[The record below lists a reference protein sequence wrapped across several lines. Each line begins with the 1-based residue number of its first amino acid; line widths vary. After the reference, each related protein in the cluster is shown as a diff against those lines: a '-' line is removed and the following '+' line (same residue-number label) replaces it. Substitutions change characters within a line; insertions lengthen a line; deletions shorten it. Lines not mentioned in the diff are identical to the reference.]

1 MNLIYDI
8 HRGQFPRIFRWL
20 RSLRGWAA
28 GSILITLLS
37 CNDQSSNTPSQRV
50 TLWRKDKLPYGTYV
64 AYESLP
70 YLFPNAEISVNRKDI
85 ASLSQ
90 KEGKKALIFIGHYA
104 EPDPSDI
111 NALLNFVG
119 EGNHAFISAFYFS
132 DTLLRSLNV
141 RMGRSGMEYLRD
153 SLRLSVY
160 QPATKDSLSY
170 VYPGFALDGWVDS
183 MDTKYATVLGRDEK
197 GRPDLIKFSYKG
209 GGTLFLHFAPMA
221 FSNYFLLHKNN
232 KAYYDNVLSYIPEGV
247 NEVIWDESFR
257 YNRRK
262 NFSALNYILNSRGGS
277 KNNEDGPHSLAW
289 GFWLLLLLFLLIYLF
304 ESKRRQRI
312 VPIIDPLRNT
322 SLDFVT
328 TIGRL
333 YYQRRDNQNLAAK
346 MATHFQDHIRTKYN
360 IPVHLADPGFVER
373 LSYRTGI
380 HKEFLRTLADDILRI
395 QQQGNVTDRELL
407 ELNQKLEEFYKQV

>member
-1 MNLIYDI
+1 MNPIID
-8 HRGQFPRIFRWL
+8 IFRGL
-20 RSLRGWAA
+20 GSLRGWAA
-28 GSILITLLS
+28 AFILITSMS
-37 CNDQSSNTPSQRV
+37 CNDQNSNAPSQRV
-50 TLWRKDKLPYGTYV
+50 TLWRKDKLPYGTYI

-90 KEGKKALIFIGHYA
+90 KDGKKALIFIGYYA
-104 EPDPSDI
+104 DADPSDL

-119 EGNHAFISAFYFS
+119 EGNHAFISAFYFG
-132 DTLLRSLNV
+132 DTLLRALNV
-141 RMGRSGMEYLRD
+141 RLGKDTLAFSDKD

-160 QPATKDSLSY
+160 QPVTNDSFSY
-170 VYPGFALDGWVDS
+170 AYPGFAFDGWIDS
-183 MDTKYATVLGRDEK
+183 LDSKYATVLGRDEK
-197 GRPDLIKFSYKG
+197 GRPDLLKFSYKG

-221 FSNYFLLHKNN
+221 FTNYFLLHKNN
-232 KAYYDNVLSYIPEGV
+232 KAYYDNVLSYIPESV

-262 NFSALNYILNSRGGS
+262 DFSKLNYILNS
-277 KNNEDGPHSLAW
+277 KNPAGQSSLSWAL
-289 GFWLLLLLFLLIYLF
+289 WLLLFLFLLIYFF

-312 VPIIDPLRNT
+312 VPIIAPLRNT

-346 MATHFQDHIRTKYN
+346 MATHFQDYIRTKYN
-360 IPVHLADPGFVER
+360 IPVHLSDPAFVER

-380 HKEFLRTLADDILRI
+380 NKDFLQTLAKDILYV
-395 QQQGNVTDRELL
+395 QQDEGVTDGVLL
-407 ELNQKLEEFYKQV
+407 QLNQKLDEFYKQA

>member
-1 MNLIYDI
+1 MNLINDI
-8 HRGQFPRIFRWL
+8 HKSRRRWPVLMTDIFRGL

-28 GSILITLLS
+28 ASLLVTLLS
-37 CNDQSSNTPSQRV
+37 CNQNNNAPSQRV
-50 TLWRKDKLPYGTYV
+50 TLWRKDKLPYGTYI
-64 AYESLP
+64 AYESLT

-104 EPDPSDI
+104 QPDPSDV

-119 EGNHAFISAFYFS
+119 DGNHVFISALYFG
-132 DTLLRSLNV
+132 DTLLRALNV
-141 RMGRSGMEYLRD
+141 REGRGDMDPFR
-153 SLRLSVY
+153 SLRLSIY
-160 QPATKDSLSY
+160 QPVTNDSLSY
-170 VYPGFALDGWVDS
+170 VYPGFSLDGWVDS
-183 MDTKYATVLGRDEK
+183 LDDKYATVLGRDEK
-197 GRPDLIKFSYKG
+197 GRPDLIKFRYKG
-209 GGTLFLHFAPMA
+209 GGTLFLHFAPLA
-221 FSNYFLLHKNN
+221 FSNYFLLHKDN
-232 KAYYDNVLSYIPEGV
+232 KAYYDNVLSYIPGSV

-262 NFSALNYILNSRGGS
+262 NFSTLNYIMGQ
-277 KNNEDGPHSLAW
+277 PPFAW
-289 GFWLLLLLFLLIYLF
+289 ALGLLLLLLLLLYLF

-312 VPIIDPLRNT
+312 VPLIVPLRNT

-333 YYQRRDNQNLAAK
+333 YYQRRDNQNLAVK
-346 MATHFQDHIRTKYN
+346 MATHFQDYIRTKYN

-380 HKEFLRTLADDILRI
+380 DKDFLRMLAEDVLRM
-395 QQQGNVTDRELL
+395 QQQGNVTDQELL
-407 ELNQKLEEFYKQV
+407 ELNQKLDEFYKQA

>member
-1 MNLIYDI
+1 MNLINDI
-8 HRGQFPRIFRWL
+8 RSHRRW
-20 RSLRGWAA
+20 RCWAVA
-28 GSILITLLS
+28 SILVTLMS
-37 CNDQSSNTPSQRV
+37 CNEQNNTPSQRV

-104 EPDPSDI
+104 DADPSEV

-119 EGNHAFISAFYFS
+119 EGNHVFISALYFT
-132 DTLLRSLNV
+132 DTLLRALNV
-141 RMGRSGMEYLRD
+141 RWSGRLFSVSEKD

-160 QPATKDSLSY
+160 QPVTNDSLSY
-170 VYPGFALDGWVDS
+170 AYPGFALDAWVDS
-183 MDTKYATVLGRDEK
+183 LDSKYATVLGRDEK
-197 GRPDLIKFSYKG
+197 GRPDLIKFRYKG

-221 FSNYFLLHKNN
+221 FTNYFLLHKNN
-232 KAYYDNVLSYIPEGV
+232 KSYYDNVLSYIPDNV

-262 NFSALNYILNSRGGS
+262 SFSTLNYILNS
-277 KNNEDGPHSLAW
+277 KNPAGQSSLPWAL
-289 GFWLLLLLFLLIYLF
+289 WLLLLLFILIYFF

-312 VPIIDPLRNT
+312 VPVIAPVRNT

-333 YYQRRDNQNLAAK
+333 YYQRRDNQNLASK
-346 MATHFQDHIRTKYN
+346 MITHFQDYIRTKYN
-360 IPVHLADPGFVER
+360 IPVHLSDPEFVGR
-373 LSYRTGI
+373 LSYRTSI
-380 HKEFLRTLADDILRI
+380 DKDFLQALVNDLLHA
-395 QQQGNVTDRELL
+395 QQGGSISDAALL
-407 ELNQKLEEFYKQV
+407 IINQKLDEFYKQA

>member
-1 MNLIYDI
+1 MNLIND
-8 HRGQFPRIFRWL
+8 IFRGL

-28 GSILITLLS
+28 ATILITLLS
-37 CNDQSSNTPSQRV
+37 CNGQNSNRPSERV
-50 TLWRKDKLPYGTYV
+50 TLWRKDKLPYGTYI

-70 YLFPNAEISVNRKDI
+70 YLFPNSEVSVNRVDI

-90 KEGKKALIFIGHYA
+90 KEGKKALIFVGYYA
-104 EPDPSDI
+104 DADPSEV
-111 NALLNFVG
+111 NSLLNFVG
-119 EGNHAFISAFYFS
+119 EGNHLFISAFYFG
-132 DTLLRSLNV
+132 DTLLRALHV
-141 RMGRSGMEYLRD
+141 RLGNDAIGSSDKD
-153 SLRLSVY
+153 SLRLSIR
-160 QPATKDSLSY
+160 QPVTNDSLSY
-170 VYPGFALDGWVDS
+170 AYPGFALDGWVDS
-183 MDTKYATVLGRDEK
+183 LDSKYATVLGRDEK

-209 GGTLFLHFAPMA
+209 GGSLFLHFAPMA
-221 FSNYFLLHKNN
+221 FTNYFLLHKNN
-232 KAYYDNVLSYIPEGV
+232 KTYYDNVLSYIPQNV

-262 NFSALNYILNSRGGS
+262 NFSTLNYIMSQR
-277 KNNEDGPHSLAW
+277 SLAW
-289 GFWLLLLLFLLIYLF
+289 ALGLLLLLLLLLYLF

-312 VPIIDPLRNT
+312 VPVIAPLRNT
-322 SLDFVT
+322 SLEFVT

-380 HKEFLRTLADDILRI
+380 NKDNLRMLAEDILRM
-395 QQQGNVTDRELL
+395 QQQENVTDSELL
-407 ELNQKLEEFYKQV
+407 ELNQKLEEFYKQA

>member
-1 MNLIYDI
+1 MNLIND
-8 HRGQFPRIFRWL
+8 IFRGL
-20 RSLRGWAA
+20 RSLRGWTAA
-28 GSILITLLS
+28 SILITLMS
-37 CNDQSSNTPSQRV
+37 CNDQGSTPSQRV
-50 TLWRKDKLPYGTYV
+50 TLWRKDKLPYGTYI

-70 YLFPNAEISVNRKDI
+70 YLFPNAEISVNRKEI

-90 KEGKKALIFIGHYA
+90 KEGKKALIFIGFNA
-104 EPDPSDI
+104 GADPSDI

-119 EGNHAFISAFYFS
+119 EGNHVLISAFSFG
-132 DTLLRSLNV
+132 DTLLRALNV
-141 RMGRSGMEYLRD
+141 RMGRDTIGYPNKD

-160 QPATKDSLSY
+160 QPVTNDSLSY
-170 VYPGFALDGWVDS
+170 AYPGFAFDGWVDS
-183 MDTKYATVLGRDEK
+183 LDSKYATVLGRDEK

-209 GGTLFLHFAPMA
+209 GGSILLHFAPMA
-221 FSNYFLLHKNN
+221 FTNYFLLHKNN
-232 KAYYDNVLSYIPEGV
+232 KAYYDNVLSYIPESV

-262 NFSALNYILNSRGGS
+262 NFSTLNYMMSQRS
-277 KNNEDGPHSLAW
+277 FAW
-289 GFWLLLLLFLLIYLF
+289 ALSLLLLLLLLLYLF

-312 VPIIDPLRNT
+312 VPIIAPLRNT

-346 MATHFQDHIRTKYN
+346 MATHFQDYIRTKYN
-360 IPVHLADPGFVER
+360 IPVHLSDPAFVER

-380 HKEFLRTLADDILRI
+380 HKDFLQTLAGDILYM
-395 QQQGNVTDRELL
+395 QQGESVTDRELL
-407 ELNQKLEEFYKQV
+407 DLNQKLDEFYKQA

>member
-1 MNLIYDI
+1 MNLIND
-8 HRGQFPRIFRWL
+8 IFRGL
-20 RSLRGWAA
+20 RSLRGWTAA
-28 GSILITLLS
+28 SILITLMS
-37 CNDQSSNTPSQRV
+37 CNDQGSTPSQRV
-50 TLWRKDKLPYGTYV
+50 TLWRKDKLPYGTYI

-70 YLFPNAEISVNRKDI
+70 YLFPNAEISVNRKEI

-90 KEGKKALIFIGHYA
+90 KEGKKALIFIGFNA
-104 EPDPSDI
+104 GADPSDI

-119 EGNHAFISAFYFS
+119 EGNHVLISAFSFG
-132 DTLLRSLNV
+132 DTLLRALNV
-141 RMGRSGMEYLRD
+141 RMGRDTIGYPNKD

-160 QPATKDSLSY
+160 QPVTNDSLSY
-170 VYPGFALDGWVDS
+170 AYPGFAFDGWVDS
-183 MDTKYATVLGRDEK
+183 LDSKYAIVLGRDEK

-209 GGTLFLHFAPMA
+209 GGSILLHFAPMA
-221 FSNYFLLHKNN
+221 FTNYFLLHKNN
-232 KAYYDNVLSYIPEGV
+232 KAYYDNVLSYIPESV

-262 NFSALNYILNSRGGS
+262 NFSTLNYMMSQRS
-277 KNNEDGPHSLAW
+277 FAW
-289 GFWLLLLLFLLIYLF
+289 ALSLLLLLLLLLYLF

-312 VPIIDPLRNT
+312 VPIIAPLRNT

-346 MATHFQDHIRTKYN
+346 MATHFQDYIRTKYN
-360 IPVHLADPGFVER
+360 IPVHLSDPAFVER

-380 HKEFLRTLADDILRI
+380 DKDFLQMLSGDILYA
-395 QQQGNVTDRELL
+395 QQGESVTDRELL
-407 ELNQKLEEFYKQV
+407 DLNQKLDEFYKQA

>member
-1 MNLIYDI
+1 MNLIDDI
-8 HRGQFPRIFRWL
+8 HRSL
-20 RSLRGWAA
+20 KSLRGWAA
-28 GSILITLLS
+28 ACTLITLMS
-37 CNDQSSNTPSQRV
+37 CNDQNDRPSERV

-90 KEGKKALIFIGHYA
+90 KDGKKALIFIGHYA
-104 EPDPSDI
+104 VADPSDV

-119 EGNHAFISAFYFS
+119 EGNHVFISSLYFT
-132 DTLLRSLNV
+132 DTLLRALNI
-141 RMGRSGMEYLRD
+141 RLGREFAGPDKD

-160 QPATKDSLSY
+160 QPVTNDSLSY
-170 VYPGFALDGWVDS
+170 AYPGFALDSWVDS
-183 MDTKYATVLGRDEK
+183 LDSKYATILGRDER
-197 GRPDLIKFSYKG
+197 GRPDLIKFRYKG

-221 FSNYFLLHKNN
+221 FTNYFLLHKNN
-232 KAYYDNVLSYIPEGV
+232 KAYYDNVFSYIPDNV

-257 YNRRK
+257 YNRQK
-262 NFSALNYILNSRGGS
+262 SFSTLNYILNS
-277 KNNEDGPHSLAW
+277 KNPAGQPSLPWAL
-289 GFWLLLLLFLLIYLF
+289 WLLLLLFLLIYFF

-312 VPIIDPLRNT
+312 VPVIAPVRNT

-346 MATHFQDHIRTKYN
+346 MVTHFQDYIRTKYN
-360 IPVHLADPGFVER
+360 IPVQLSDPAFVGR
-373 LSYRTGI
+373 LSYRTSI
-380 HKEFLRTLADDILRI
+380 DKDFLQTLVND
-395 QQQGNVTDRELL
+395 LL
-407 ELNQKLEEFYKQV
+407 HVQKGGSTSDGALLIINQKLDEFYKQA